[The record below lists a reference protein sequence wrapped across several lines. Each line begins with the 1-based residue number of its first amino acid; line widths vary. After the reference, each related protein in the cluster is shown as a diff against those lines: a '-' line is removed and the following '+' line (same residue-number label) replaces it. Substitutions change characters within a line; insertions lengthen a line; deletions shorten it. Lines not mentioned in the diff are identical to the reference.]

1 MYKSRII
8 HAKRKATFIFSIIDA
23 NKIHYKNHH
32 FFITNT
38 NAQQKG
44 IKMIKKICKIH
55 YWIWISMN
63 NNSKPNIT

>member
-55 YWIWISMN
+55 Y
-63 NNSKPNIT
+63 